1 MRLTLHPGAKLNLG
15 LRITGARGD
24 GFHDIISVFQEIS
37 LCDRLEI
44 NVRNGSGNISLKC
57 GDGLPEG
64 PGNIVWKAARKFLD
78 ISGEPIDVRM
88 KLSKRIPVEAG
99 LGGGSSDAASVLK
112 GLTEMTGRRDLDLED
127 AAAQLGSDVPF
138 FLEGGTAL
146 VRGRGELL
154 HPFPAIPFHAV
165 LIHPPVK
172 VPTPEAYRLWDTGV
186 PVQQERSGGATGLPS
201 YLTNSDMIR
210 HDSASSAVWHE
221 GKPFPLDLR
230 NDFLPLLEKRI
241 PEIAEVSRFL
251 SGSLSGDWGLSGSGP
266 TFFAL
271 FRTDEAACSFSRK
284 LRWNC
289 SICRT
294 ADTAGASSNG

>member
-1 MRLTLHPGAKLNLG
+1 MSLTLHPGAKLNLG
-15 LRITGARGD
+15 LRIIGARDD
-24 GFHDIISVFQEIS
+24 GFHEIVSVFQEIS
-37 LCDRLEI
+37 LRDRLLME
-44 NVRNGSGNISLKC
+44 VHGGSGNISLTC
-57 GDGLPEG
+57 GDGLPDG
-64 PGNIVWKAARKFLD
+64 SGNIVWRAARKFLD
-78 ISGEPIDVRM
+78 ISGERIDVRM
-88 KLSKRIPVEAG
+88 ELSKRIPVEAG

-112 GLTEMTGRRDLDLED
+112 CLAEVTGRLDLDLVSASAD
-127 AAAQLGSDVPF
+127 LGSDVPF
-138 FLEGGTAL
+138 FLAGGTAL

-154 HPFPAIPFHAV
+154 TPMPTIPFHAV
-165 LIHPPVK
+165 LVHPPVT
-172 VPTPEAYRLWDTGV
+172 VPTPEAYRLWDAEAPG
-186 PVQQERSGGATGLPS
+186 PSDGSS

-251 SGSLSGDWGLSGSGP
+251 SDSLSCDWGLSGSGP

-271 FRTDEAACSFSRK
+271 FRTEEEACCFSRR
-284 LRWNC
+284 LRWNF